1 MAIDRGKQFEYAIM
15 KSAYSNIK
23 DPTLSEQQVVNLA
36 AMTGVEQEVQDV
48 ADEMMFKIQ
57 GNFPSQQFYKSFK
70 QLGGGSPEP
79 KTDVLFVKNGKKH
92 KCSMKYLSLIH
103 I

>member
-23 DPTLSEQQVVNLA
+23 EPTLSEQQVINLA
-36 AMTGVEQEVQDV
+36 AMKGVEQTVQDV
-48 ADEMMFKIQ
+48 ADEMMYKIQ
-57 GNFPSQQFYKSFK
+57 GNFPSQQFYK
-70 QLGGGSPEP
+70 
-79 KTDVLFVKNGKKH
+79 
-92 KCSMKYLSLIH
+92 LSLIH